1 MEKGVTYEDGGVS
14 AILAD
19 VPTTIRLFGWG
30 FSNRT
35 EVRFATE
42 LKSYEEDCD
51 DTSSTRAY
59 PVESHFSVKS
69 YRRFFFDKNNSFI
82 VIVIGL
88 NRFELDEAGQM
99 GSYVN

>member
-1 MEKGVTYEDGGVS
+1 MAYEDGGVS

-30 FSNRT
+30 FTNRT

-42 LKSYEEDCD
+42 MKSYEEDCD

-69 YRRFFFDKNNSFI
+69 VRIILQQNSNS
-82 VIVIGL
+82 L
-88 NRFELDEAGQM
+88 
-99 GSYVN
+99 